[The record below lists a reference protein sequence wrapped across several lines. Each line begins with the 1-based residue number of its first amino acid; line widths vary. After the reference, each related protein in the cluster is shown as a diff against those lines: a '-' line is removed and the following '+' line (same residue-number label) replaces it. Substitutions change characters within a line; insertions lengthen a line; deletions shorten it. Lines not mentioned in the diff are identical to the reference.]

1 MNLRFA
7 NWYTQALGAI
17 LGGMACIYS
26 YLNGSMI
33 IYSNID
39 TYFDS
44 LWFGGIISSYF
55 LLPLCII
62 TFLLAIVKSY
72 NPSKLFFNVSIENIN
87 IAIIVA
93 TVIIG
98 FMGARIYFSIP
109 AVFILFNLITYKKTI
124 HTEIIKDNFNDET
137 TMIFKKTYSLE
148 LDTVNEKELKI
159 LTTKREIAVDLLLK
173 EAQTQFIME
182 IAGLSLEELKRLEEE
197 LKSDTRI

>member
-39 TYFDS
+39 TYFDN

-72 NPSKLFFNVSIENIN
+72 SPGKLFFNVSIENIN
-87 IAIIVA
+87 ISIIVI

-109 AVFILFNLITYKKTI
+109 AIFILFNLITYKKTI
-124 HTEIIKDNFNDET
+124 KDNFNDET
-137 TMIFKKTYSLE
+137 TMTFNKTNA
-148 LDTVNEKELKI
+148 LDISKKELKI
-159 LTTKREIAVDLLLK
+159 LTTKKEIAIDLLLK
-173 EAQTQFIME
+173 DAQTQFIME
-182 IAGLSLEELKRLEEE
+182 ITGLSLKELNNLEEE
-197 LKSDTRI
+197 LKRNSRI

>member
-44 LWFGGIISSYF
+44 LWFRGIISSYF

-72 NPSKLFFNVSIENIN
+72 NPSKLFLNISIENIN
-87 IAIIVA
+87 ISIIVV

-98 FMGARIYFSIP
+98 FMGTRIYFSIP

-124 HTEIIKDNFNDET
+124 PKEIVKDTFSDET
-137 TMIFKKTYSLE
+137 TMTFNKTESL
-148 LDTVNEKELKI
+148 DISEKELKI

-182 IAGLSLEELKRLEEE
+182 ITGLSLKELKNLEEE
-197 LKSDTRI
+197 LKSNVRN

>member
-62 TFLLAIVKSY
+62 TFFLAIVKSY

-87 IAIIVA
+87 IAIIVT

-98 FMGARIYFSIP
+98 FMGTRIYFSIP
-109 AVFILFNLITYKKTI
+109 AIFILFNLITYKKTV
-124 HTEIIKDNFNDET
+124 HTEIIEESFKDET
-137 TMIFKKTYSLE
+137 TMTFNKTDSL
-148 LDTVNEKELKI
+148 DISKKELKI
-159 LTTKREIAVDLLLK
+159 LTTKKEIAIDLLLK
-173 EAQTQFIME
+173 DAQTQFIME
-182 IAGLSLEELKRLEEE
+182 ITGLSLKELKNLEEE
-197 LKSDTRI
+197 LKSNARI

>member
-72 NPSKLFFNVSIENIN
+72 NPSKLFLNVSIEYIN
-87 IAIIVA
+87 IAIIVV

-98 FMGARIYFSIP
+98 FMGTRIYFTIP

-124 HTEIIKDNFNDET
+124 HKEIIKDNFNDEA
-137 TMIFKKTYSLE
+137 TMIFNKTDSLE
-148 LDTVNEKELKI
+148 LNTISEKELKI
-159 LTTKREIAVDLLLK
+159 LTTKKEIAVNLLLK

-182 IAGLSLEELKRLEEE
+182 ITGLSLNELKSLEEE
-197 LKSDTRI
+197 LKSNTII

>member
-55 LLPLCII
+55 LLPLCIT

-72 NPSKLFFNVSIENIN
+72 NPSKLFLNVSIENIN
-87 IAIIVA
+87 IAIIVV

-98 FMGARIYFSIP
+98 FMGTRIYFSIP

-124 HTEIIKDNFNDET
+124 HKEIVKDNFNDEA
-137 TMIFKKTYSLE
+137 TMIFNKTDSLE
-148 LDTVNEKELKI
+148 LNTLSEKELKI
-159 LTTKREIAVDLLLK
+159 LTTKREIAVNLLLK

-182 IAGLSLEELKRLEEE
+182 ITGLSLNELKSLEEE
-197 LKSDTRI
+197 LKSNTII

>member
-72 NPSKLFFNVSIENIN
+72 NPSKLFLNISIENIN
-87 IAIIVA
+87 ISIIVV

-98 FMGARIYFSIP
+98 FMGTRIYFSIP

-124 HTEIIKDNFNDET
+124 PKEIVKDTFSDET
-137 TMIFKKTYSLE
+137 TMTFNKTESL
-148 LDTVNEKELKI
+148 DISEKELKI

-182 IAGLSLEELKRLEEE
+182 ITGLSLKELKNLEEE
-197 LKSDTRI
+197 LKSNVRN

>member
-72 NPSKLFFNVSIENIN
+72 NPSKLFLNISIENIN
-87 IAIIVA
+87 ISIIVV

-98 FMGARIYFSIP
+98 FMGTRIYFSIP

-124 HTEIIKDNFNDET
+124 PKEIVKDTFSDET
-137 TMIFKKTYSLE
+137 TMTFNKTESL
-148 LDTVNEKELKI
+148 DISEKELKI

-182 IAGLSLEELKRLEEE
+182 ITGLSLKELKNLEEE
-197 LKSDTRI
+197 LKNNVRN

>member
-72 NPSKLFFNVSIENIN
+72 NPSKLFLNVSIENIN
-87 IAIIVA
+87 IAIIVV

-98 FMGARIYFSIP
+98 FMGTRIYFSIP

-124 HTEIIKDNFNDET
+124 HTEIIKDNFNDEA
-137 TMIFKKTYSLE
+137 TMIFNKTDSLE
-148 LDTVNEKELKI
+148 LNTISEKEVKI

-182 IAGLSLEELKRLEEE
+182 ITGLSLNELKSLEEE
-197 LKSDTRI
+197 LKSNTII